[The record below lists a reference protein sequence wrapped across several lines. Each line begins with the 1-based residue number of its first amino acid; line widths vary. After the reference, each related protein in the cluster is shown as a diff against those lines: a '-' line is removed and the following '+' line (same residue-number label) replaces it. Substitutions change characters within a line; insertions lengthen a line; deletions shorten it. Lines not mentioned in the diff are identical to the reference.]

1 MRPFPEGLIMKKTV
15 FCALAVILFAVP
27 SITADDFFSWI
38 TGRNCIRGS
47 GDLVTEERD
56 LKEFTRIETRGAV
69 DIFVTVG
76 ESQQVSLTFDD
87 NLIDLI
93 ETRVRGKTLK
103 ISSEESY
110 SSRRACK
117 IEISIPELEEVR
129 VTGSGDVEI
138 FNLSGD
144 YFEFTVSGSGDMR
157 AEGEIDELDIRVSG
171 SGDVDTRDLIAADAN
186 VKISGSGDVKVYA
199 AEGFYGRVS
208 GSGDID
214 VYGNPEHMSR
224 HVSGSGDIRK
234 RR

>member
-1 MRPFPEGLIMKKTV
+1 MKRTVLCLLALIL
-15 FCALAVILFAVP
+15 LAAP
-27 SITADDFFSWI
+27 STIADDFFNWI
-38 TGRNCIRGS
+38 TGRDCVRGS

-56 LKEFTRIETRGAV
+56 VRDFTRIETRGAV

-76 ESQQVSLTFDD
+76 ESRKLSLTFDD

-93 ETRVRGKTLK
+93 ETNVRGKTLK
-103 ISSEESY
+103 ITSERSY

-117 IEISIPELEEVR
+117 IEISVPQLEEVR

-138 FNLSGD
+138 YNLSGD

-157 AEGEIDELDIRVSG
+157 AEGEIEELDIRVSG
-171 SGDVDTRDLIAADAN
+171 SGDVDTRDVVAQEAN
-186 VKISGSGDVKVYA
+186 VKISGSGDVKVF
-199 AEGFYGRVS
+199 AEEEFYGRVS

-214 VYGNPEHMSR
+214 VYGNPEHLSR

>member
-1 MRPFPEGLIMKKTV
+1 MKKTI
-15 FCALAVILFAVP
+15 FCLLAVILLVVP
-27 SITADDFFSWI
+27 STSADDFFNWI
-38 TGRNCIRGS
+38 AGRHCIEGS

-56 LKEFTRIETRGAV
+56 LDRFTRIESKGSV

-76 ESQQVSLTFDD
+76 ESQKVSLTFDD
-87 NLIDLI
+87 NLIDLV
-93 ETRVRGKTLK
+93 ETSVRGKTLK
-103 ISSEESY
+103 ITTKESY

-117 IEISIPELEEVR
+117 MEISVPTLEEVR

-138 FNLSGD
+138 FNLTGN
-144 YFEFTVSGSGDMR
+144 YFEFTVTGSGDMR

-171 SGDVDTRDLIAADAN
+171 SGDVDARELVARDAN
-186 VKISGSGDVKVYA
+186 VKISGSGDVKVHA
-199 AEGFYGRVS
+199 TEGFYGRVS

-224 HVSGSGDIRK
+224 YVSGSGDIKK